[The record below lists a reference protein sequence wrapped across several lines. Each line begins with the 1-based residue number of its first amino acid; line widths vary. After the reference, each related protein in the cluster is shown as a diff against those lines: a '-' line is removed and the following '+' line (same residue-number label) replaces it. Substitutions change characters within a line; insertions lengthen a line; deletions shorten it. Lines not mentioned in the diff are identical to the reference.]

1 MKNKIFGFG
10 LLIFFIASC
19 SGSESAIKAKETYIN
34 LFNTQITGMQE
45 DKLRQGL
52 ENYYQGNYSFCIE
65 IYKELIPSFLA
76 QDHQEAVINS
86 LFLLGSSYVKKE
98 KYLKAIETYR
108 LAALRLNLMVE
119 KSKTKQYYV
128 SLYFVEMG
136 EVFLKKRTLVYEEFL
151 QSFLIHGL
159 KETEKSQSQYL
170 QARAYRNLGKF
181 FFTLEGKKEQG
192 KARSYFLAAFFLSK
206 KIQNSV
212 LMAQIS
218 TALGRDCA
226 KQKEYTEALEYYMV
240 AYRIYQ
246 IRQYYFRQALILAE
260 IGALYEKV
268 REYKRA
274 LSFYQ
279 RSFEI
284 IMHSERIENDV
295 KQKYYNRLHNKIT
308 ELKSKIPDYKAIDQ
322 VSNLGS

>member
-1 MKNKIFGFG
+1 M
-10 LLIFFIASC
+10 IASC
-19 SGSESAIKAKETYIN
+19 SGSENTIKAKETYIN

-65 IYKELIPSFLA
+65 IYKELIPSFVA

-86 LFLLGSSYVKKE
+86 LFLLGSSLIKVDKVQQ
-98 KYLKAIETYR
+98 AIEVYG
-108 LAALRLNLMVE
+108 LATLRLNLMVE
-119 KSKTKQYYV
+119 KSKTKQYYT

-136 EVFLKKRTLVYEEFL
+136 EALLASRLLAPDYFV
-151 QSFLIHGL
+151 QSFLFHGL
-159 KETEKSQSQYL
+159 KEAEKSQSQYL
-170 QARAYRNLGKF
+170 QARAYKNLGNF
-181 FFTLEGKKEQG
+181 FLTLEDKEEQG

-226 KQKEYTEALEYYMV
+226 KQKEYTEALEHYML

-246 IRQYYFRQALILAE
+246 IKQYYFRQALVLSE
-260 IGALYEKV
+260 IGGLYEKV
-268 REYKRA
+268 AEYKRA

-279 RSFEI
+279 RSFEM
-284 IMHSERIENDV
+284 IMHSERIENNI
-295 KQKYYNRLHNKIT
+295 KQKHYNRLHSKLIAI
-308 ELKSKIPDYKAIDQ
+308 KSKIPDYQSLDHIF
-322 VSNLGS
+322 NLK